1 MRTAQPLQ
9 TRRLV
14 EHARSIGFELC
25 GVAPA
30 EEFEELRHLP
40 EWLERGYAGEMR
52 YLHDARRAS
61 ADSVLPGTRSVIVCA
76 LNYNAAAPYSTN
88 ADAIATAVDEIE
100 EIDEINEADACKP
113 RGWISRY
120 AWGDDYHDVM
130 KRKLE
135 ELLAWMRV
143 EFGDAFQARSYVD
156 TGPVLERV
164 AAKYAGLGW
173 LAKNTCLINQH
184 LGSWLFLGVILTDLE
199 LTPSLPRGAPP
210 PADLCGSCRRCI
222 DACPTEAIVA
232 PYVLDARR
240 CIAYLTI
247 ELRGSIPREFR
258 PAMGNMVFGCDICQD
273 VCPWNRKAPATRI
286 AEFLPR
292 RVPTD
297 TSATMSDQVSEPT
310 EKTPGS
316 LFAPA
321 LDWLVSLDEEE
332 FRKVFRGSPVKR
344 TKWRG
349 LIRNVC
355 VALGNSRIT
364 PESPVYTPVIRRLE
378 QLATGDDATIAEHA
392 QWALDRLASDEAS
405 YGCQS

>member
-1 MRTAQPLQ
+1 MRTVNPLQ
-9 TRRLV
+9 TRRLA

-30 EEFEELRHLP
+30 EEFEELRRLP

-61 ADSVLPGTRSVIVCA
+61 AENVLPGTRSVIVCA
-76 LNYNAAAPYSTN
+76 LNYNAALPYSMAAN
-88 ADAIATAVDEIE
+88 AIAATL
-100 EIDEINEADACKP
+100 DEINEIDEADARKP

-135 ELLAWMRV
+135 ELLAWMRT

-199 LTPSLPRGAPP
+199 LAPSLSHEEAP
-210 PADLCGSCRRCI
+210 PADMCGSCRRCI

-247 ELRGSIPREFR
+247 ELRGPIPREFR

-273 VCPWNRKAPATRI
+273 VCPWNRKAPATQV
-286 AEFLPR
+286 AQFLPR
-292 RVPTD
+292 QITANTFATIPNQD
-297 TSATMSDQVSEPT
+297 SAPD
-310 EKTPGS
+310 EKTNGS
-316 LFAPA
+316 LFAPP
-321 LDWLVSLDEEE
+321 LDWLLWLDEEE

-355 VALGNSRIT
+355 VALGNSRII
-364 PESPVYTPVIRRLE
+364 PDNPVYGPIIQRLE

-392 QWALDRLASDEAS
+392 QWALERLQHEGSDRASKD
-405 YGCQS
+405 